1 MLTVVVVVLEACVA
15 AVAWT
20 GGHQGA
26 PEVQEDF
33 EEAEVETAV
42 VASAV
47 AGAWTGVDL
56 ADGAGVDLP
65 WTTCVEGVGEWDRQ
79 GRWT

>member
-1 MLTVVVVVLEACVA
+1 MVNVAVVVLEACVA

-20 GGHQGA
+20 GVHQEA
-26 PEVQEDF
+26 PGVLEDSVG
-33 EEAEVETAV
+33 AEVETAV
-42 VASAV
+42 ADSVV

-56 ADGAGVDLP
+56 AEGAEVDLR
-65 WTTCVEGVGEWDRQ
+65 WMTCVEGVEEWDHQ